1 VALPDVPN
9 GTRPLLQLP
18 TTMRGGGSVCCVE
31 EIDPLALVLD
41 DVVMATG
48 DASAGTRPE
57 RLTSWL

>member
-1 VALPDVPN
+1 LPDAPN
-9 GTRPLLQLP
+9 GKLPLLQSP
-18 TTMRGGGSVCCVE
+18 TTMRGGGSVFCGE
-31 EIDPLALVLD
+31 GRDPLALVLA